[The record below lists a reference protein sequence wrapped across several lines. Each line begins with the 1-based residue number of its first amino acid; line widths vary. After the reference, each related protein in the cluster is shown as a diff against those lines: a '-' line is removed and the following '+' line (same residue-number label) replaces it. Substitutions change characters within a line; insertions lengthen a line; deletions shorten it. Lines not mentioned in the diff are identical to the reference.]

1 MSADFWSRV
10 SRLGYIQPPFSH
22 PSHTPLTLLPAGD
35 PGDPVDS
42 GDPGD
47 PGDQGDPSD
56 PIDPGDHDDDS
67 VPAVK
72 VEGCQAARRRN

>member
-35 PGDPVDS
+35 PGDP
-42 GDPGD
+42 
-47 PGDQGDPSD
+47 GDQGDPGD